1 MKSIR
6 DVAAVSVLASM
17 TLASCG
23 ILGDKGRPIEF
34 VNRTGQ
40 HVVLW
45 EQGRPYAGARKELAA
60 DARLRDVWVDPR
72 IDDEAKDLVKFRV
85 EATTD
90 AGDLVFCHDFTWNDL
105 TRAGWV
111 VEIRV
116 QNDCPP

>member
-1 MKSIR
+1 
-6 DVAAVSVLASM
+6 
-17 TLASCG
+17 
-23 ILGDKGRPIEF
+23 

-105 TRAGWV
+105 TRVGWV